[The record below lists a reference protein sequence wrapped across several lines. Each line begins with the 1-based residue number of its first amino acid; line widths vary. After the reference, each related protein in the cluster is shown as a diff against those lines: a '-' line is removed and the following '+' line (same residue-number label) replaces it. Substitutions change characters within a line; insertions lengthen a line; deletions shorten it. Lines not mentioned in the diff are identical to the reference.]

1 MITVPRHK
9 VFISYHHYND
19 EHYKKLFCKLLG
31 LDYVDRSVE
40 DGDIDPYLAIDTV
53 RQKIRDNFIAD
64 ATVTVV
70 LVGSC
75 TWQRK
80 HVDWEIG
87 SSLRDTRLNSRC
99 GLLGI
104 LLPTHHDFGKTNYS
118 LRRIPPRLADNCG
131 SQGKFGKIY
140 NWHKPWSAEKVR
152 SWIHDAF
159 ERRNLH
165 YPNNSRDQFINN
177 RSSDCIKGW

>member
-1 MITVPRHK
+1 MTTVPRHK

-19 EHYKKLFCKLLG
+19 EYYKDLFCKWLG
-31 LDYVDRSVE
+31 SDFVNKSVE
-40 DGDIDPYLAIDTV
+40 DGDINPYVAIETV

-70 LVGSC
+70 LVGKC

-87 SSLRDTRLNSRC
+87 SSLRNTKFNPRC

-104 LLPTHHDFGKTNYS
+104 LLPTHYDFGRVNDC
-118 LRRIPPRLADNCG
+118 LRRIPPRLADNCNSLG
-131 SQGKFGKIY
+131 SFGRI
-140 NWHKPWSAEKVR
+140 
-152 SWIHDAF
+152 
-159 ERRNLH
+159 
-165 YPNNSRDQFINN
+165 
-177 RSSDCIKGW
+177 